1 MTCETCTELLNEAL
15 NLVVRARQMDAI
27 DRRETTLSVSSD
39 PEAWLASGR
48 FDDHVARHNIEFP
61 YKPIETRSL
70 TLHVWV
76 LDQYER
82 DLHEWEGKARK
93 HLLTVDHSGR
103 AALRERE

>member
-27 DRRETTLSVSSD
+27 DRRNNALKASKE
-39 PEAWLASGR
+39 PEKWEASGR
-48 FDDHVARHNIEFP
+48 FDDYVERHNIDNEHAP
-61 YKPIETRSL
+61 MATRSG
-70 TLHVWV
+70 TLHLWV

-93 HLLTVDHSGR
+93 HLMKVDHSSR